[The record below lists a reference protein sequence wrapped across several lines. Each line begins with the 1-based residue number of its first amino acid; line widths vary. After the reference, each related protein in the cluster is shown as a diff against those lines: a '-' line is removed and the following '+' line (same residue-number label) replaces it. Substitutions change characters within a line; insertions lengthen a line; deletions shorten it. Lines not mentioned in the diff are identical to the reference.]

1 MFQRKKK
8 EPRPYSYTF
17 RLSESEAEQL
27 ERIADELELSKTKV
41 VVRGIRYVEQYD
53 ILQNKNL
60 K

>member
-1 MFQRKKK
+1 MYKKKKK
-8 EPRPYSYTF
+8 EPRTIPFGF

-41 VVRGIRYVEQYD
+41 VVRGIRYVEKLD
-53 ILQNKNL
+53 ILNKE

>member
-1 MFQRKKK
+1 MYKRKKK
-8 EPRPYSYTF
+8 EPRTVSFGF

-41 VVRGIRYVEQYD
+41 VVRGIRYVEKLD
-53 ILQNKNL
+53 ILNKE

>member
-1 MFQRKKK
+1 LFQRKKK

-41 VVRGIRYVEQYD
+41 VVRGIRYVEKLD
-53 ILQNKNL
+53 ILNKE